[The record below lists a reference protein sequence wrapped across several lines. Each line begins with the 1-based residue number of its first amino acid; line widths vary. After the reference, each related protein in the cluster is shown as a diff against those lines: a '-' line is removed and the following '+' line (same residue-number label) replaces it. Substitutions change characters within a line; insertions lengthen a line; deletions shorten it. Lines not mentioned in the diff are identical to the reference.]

1 MGKSS
6 RTPCPLLGGDRVVS
20 DSKQLKPH
28 GGLPDASQQ
37 WPGFSCEILP
47 KHFFVFSLFVVKGGV
62 LVLTWAAREGGGT
75 TNPLTPLP
83 RTVVQVRED
92 PDPPRRDGSLN
103 APRAA
108 VVVVPQPC
116 GVQGPLGTAA

>member
-28 GGLPDASQQ
+28 GGLPDISQK

-47 KHFFVFSLFVVKGGV
+47 EHFFVFSLFIVKGGV
-62 LVLTWAAREGGGT
+62 LVLTWAARGG
-75 TNPLTPLP
+75 NHTPP
-83 RTVVQVRED
+83 NAVPSCKSGED

-108 VVVVPQPC
+108 VVVPRPC

>member
-62 LVLTWAAREGGGT
+62 LVLTWAAREGGGDHKPP
-75 TNPLTPLP
+75 NASTPYCRASSRGP
-83 RTVVQVRED
+83 R
-92 PDPPRRDGSLN
+92 PSS
-103 APRAA
+103 A
-108 VVVVPQPC
+108 
-116 GVQGPLGTAA
+116 